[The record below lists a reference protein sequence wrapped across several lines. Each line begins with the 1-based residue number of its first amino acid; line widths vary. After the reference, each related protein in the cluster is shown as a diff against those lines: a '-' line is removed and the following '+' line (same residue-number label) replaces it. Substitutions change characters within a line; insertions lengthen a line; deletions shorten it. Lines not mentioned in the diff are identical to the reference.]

1 MNFKKKALLPA
12 IAMVLVSVIALSGVS
27 YAWFTLSPKA
37 SVGELSLN
45 VAAAQGLQISVD
57 GVKWTS
63 SLVADDIKPSAYTGA
78 VNQVPAGDIVP
89 VSSAAA
95 LADGELVIYN
105 GTTEDGK
112 TLTSTKATTLDGT
125 AGNYYAFDLFFQI
138 TDASVTL
145 QLDAGSYVK
154 AFTNATD
161 PQAAKTSYAA
171 RVAFVNFG
179 AKDTAAAQYTNKTPV
194 GDAIVW
200 EPSATLHTDGA
211 IANGHADGTAVAYKG
226 INAEGTIDLTGTE
239 GLADVTTI
247 QPIETNQATA
257 QATDLLTLSKGINK
271 VRVYIWLEGQDVDCI
286 NEVSGNVLKT
296 ALNFVRA
303 EVAGA

>member
-63 SLVADDIKPSAYTGA
+63 SLVADDIKPSAYEGA
-78 VNQVPAGDIVP
+78 VNQVPTDDIVP
-89 VSSAAA
+89 VSSA
-95 LADGELVIYN
+95 GIVENGKLVMYN
-105 GTTEDGK
+105 GTTEDGV
-112 TLTSTKATTLDGT
+112 TLTSEKATDLD
-125 AGNYYAFDLFFQI
+125 ANSGNYYAFDLFFQI
-138 TDASVTL
+138 TDAEVTL
-145 QLDAGSYVK
+145 KLDTGSYVK
-154 AFTNATD
+154 ALTDGAD

-179 AKDTAAAQYTNKTPV
+179 AKDTAAAQYTNTT
-194 GDAIVW
+194 AIGNAVIW
-200 EPSATLHTDGA
+200 EPSAKLHTDGA
-211 IANGHADGTAVAYKG
+211 IANGYANGTPVDYKG
-226 INAEGTIDLTGTE
+226 VNTEGTIDLTTDT
-239 GLADVTTI
+239 GLAAVTTI
-247 QPIETNQATA
+247 KPLEDNQITA
-257 QATDLLTLSKGINK
+257 EAVDLLTLSKDINK

-286 NEVSGNVLKT
+286 NEVSGNVLYT
-296 ALNFVRA
+296 ALKFVRA
-303 EVAGA
+303 